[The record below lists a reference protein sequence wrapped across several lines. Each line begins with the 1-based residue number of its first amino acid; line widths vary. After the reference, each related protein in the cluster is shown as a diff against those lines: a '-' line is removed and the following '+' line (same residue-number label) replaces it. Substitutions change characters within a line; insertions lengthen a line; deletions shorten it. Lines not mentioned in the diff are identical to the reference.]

1 MDNAIFTNT
10 GLMMLYQQAKQDYD
24 IALEQ
29 FNNAEQEYSEVA
41 IYRLKAS
48 KTYLD
53 ILIKQIKAG
62 DKHN

>member
-29 FNNAEQEYSEVA
+29 FNNAEGDYIDVA
-41 IYRLKAS
+41 THRLKAALLNLNAIT
-48 KTYLD
+48 KELKNNN
-53 ILIKQIKAG
+53 I
-62 DKHN
+62 